1 MACYV
6 DLTVDITR
14 LPNYAKI
21 EQTSDLANALLRGG
35 VDFGYRR
42 KELMDGKTSASNL
55 IFQSDQSRRDQ
66 YFKEVKFCGLEDK
79 KQKEHTYLFTIQ
91 RAK

>member
-79 KQKEHTYLFTIQ
+79 KQNEHTYLFTIQ

>member
-21 EQTSDLANALLRGG
+21 EQTSDLANALLRDG
-35 VDFGYRR
+35 VDLDIVE
-42 KELMDGKTSASNL
+42 KN
-55 IFQSDQSRRDQ
+55 
-66 YFKEVKFCGLEDK
+66 
-79 KQKEHTYLFTIQ
+79 
-91 RAK
+91 